1 MRWLG
6 LDVGEKTIGLA
17 VSDEGEVV
25 ATPLRT
31 LARHGGKRDIEAVAA
46 AVAETGAGGLLV
58 GLPLDLEGNEGE
70 AARRVRQL
78 AEQLERQLGCPVR
91 YWDERFS
98 TAEAERVLLEA
109 NMRRRRR
116 KQVIDHVAAS
126 IILQGFLDRRDGGRD

>member
-1 MRWLG
+1 VRWLG

-17 VSDEGEVV
+17 ISDEGEVV

-31 LARHGGKRDIEAVAA
+31 LARNGGKRDIEAVAA
-46 AVAETGAGGLLV
+46 VVAETEAGALLV
-58 GLPLDLEGNEGE
+58 GLPLDLSGREGE

-78 AEQLERQLGCPVR
+78 AEQLERHLGCPVR

-98 TAEAERVLLEA
+98 TVEAERVLLEA

-126 IILQGFLDRRDGGRD
+126 IILQGFLDSREGGRG